1 MQKFF
6 TDGVKLWL
14 FRRHTENISQDQ
26 WCSLSFSGFGCW
38 GEFSSITAI
47 FCYRLKL
54 FVSAYLM
61 LRWFFINKYDFNH
74 SDMNFL
80 LSSKIVCFSILIAFV
95 PIWSSVYTT
104 QVVTPQSHLKSTMLS
119 YLKQTFNEHWYW
131 KVYIFQFSQEF
142 LATRSPCVCD
152 FRPNA
157 WWDALFKRLIFIQ
170 MLSSL
175 KILRYLFHYFHIIYW
190 FLPMISYS

>member
-26 WCSLSFSGFGCW
+26 WCSLLFSGFGCW
-38 GEFSSITAI
+38 GEFSSMQFFVIVSN
-47 FCYRLKL
+47 CL
-54 FVSAYLM
+54 FQHTYCICSHMELCLY
-61 LRWFFINKYDFNH
+61 NTG
-74 SDMNFL
+74 S
-80 LSSKIVCFSILIAFV
+80 
-95 PIWSSVYTT
+95 YTT
-104 QVVTPQSHLKSTMLS
+104 IPFKIYNVELFETNIQWTLNIVI
-119 YLKQTFNEHWYW
+119 EHWYW
-131 KVYIFQFSQEF
+131 KLYIFQFSQEF

>member
-1 MQKFF
+1 MAFPETYREYF
-6 TDGVKLWL
+6 TRPVVL
-14 FRRHTENISQDQ
+14 
-26 WCSLSFSGFGCW
+26 SLILGIW
-38 GEFSSITAI
+38 
-47 FCYRLKL
+47 
-54 FVSAYLM
+54 V
-61 LRWFFINKYDFNH
+61 LRWVFINYC
-74 SDMNFL
+74 NFL
-80 LSSKIVCFSILIAFV
+80 LSSQIVCFSILIAFV

-157 WWDALFKRLIFIQ
+157 WWDALFKSLISIQ
-170 MLSSL
+170 MLSFTLLWLKCFIEKTEILFSL
-175 KILRYLFHYFHIIYW
+175 FLFYI
-190 FLPMISYS
+190 PMTSYS